1 MFKHLRQHFISGLLV
16 LAPLFL
22 TTLIIVYLVRIADAF
37 VVNPVFSLL
46 PFDMDVTFKVL
57 LAKLAIAAVVIVLVT
72 LIGLGA
78 EKIFMKEFM
87 SGAETILKGIPVL
100 NKVYGS
106 VKDIAQAFF
115 GGNKG
120 IFKKV
125 VFIEYPRKG
134 VYSLGFVT
142 QEKPW
147 EAGRVTGRELVTV
160 FVPSPPN
167 PATGYFIFV
176 PKEEVTETR
185 LTIEDGLKLVIS
197 GGAAIPELLQLTP

>member
-1 MFKHLRQHFISGLLV
+1 MFKHLRQHFISGILV

-22 TTLIIVYLVRIADAF
+22 TTLIIIYLVRIADAF
-37 VVNPVFSLL
+37 IVNPVFSLL
-46 PFDMDVTFKVL
+46 PFAMDVTFKVVL
-57 LAKLAIAAVVIVLVT
+57 TKLAIAAVVVILVT

-78 EKIFMKEFM
+78 EKIFMKQLL
-87 SGAETILKGIPVL
+87 SSAEAVLKSIPVL

-125 VFIEYPRKG
+125 VLIEYPRKG
-134 VYSLGFVT
+134 VYALGFIT
-142 QEKPW
+142 QERPW
-147 EAGRVTGRELVTV
+147 EAGRVTGRELSTV

-176 PKEEVTETR
+176 PREELMDSAMSVEEGIR
-185 LTIEDGLKLVIS
+185 LVIS
-197 GGAAIPELLQLTP
+197 GGAAIPR